1 MFEIKEITEDNFN
14 EAFELANKG
23 FNLKSNISKK
33 LYNFIFQSNLSIKF
47 FGYGLY
53 LDKNIAG
60 VLFTPIQGY
69 IQKKPFVSLICFFV
83 IPSCRGVQAIQFLN
97 NTTNLMKYK
106 FAFVTN
112 YTPSKAV
119 INISRKLG
127 YKLMPVNYVISKPF
141 CIISSCFIY
150 LFDNARQLKRFQV
163 KKEYFKP
170 CFKSIEFCESKN
182 ISSFIY
188 KNNLK
193 NIEIKFSG
201 FFTRKKKLIKLF
213 HIIFSTSDKSLILF
227 LPEIQ
232 TYFLFRYGCFIL
244 ANVSLLNI
252 AKYKKNK
259 NNFFINSKPSYLI
272 LGNEE
277 NIVYIPGLGSELPI
291 S

>member
-1 MFEIKEITEDNFN
+1 MFQIKEIKKDNFN

-23 FNLKSNISKK
+23 FNMNSNKSKE
-33 LYNFIFQSNLSIKF
+33 LYNFIFQSNLSINF

-53 LDKNIAG
+53 LNKNLAG

-69 IQKKPFVSLICFFV
+69 IQKKPGVSLICFFV

-170 CFKSIEFCESKN
+170 CFNCIDFRESKN
-182 ISSFIY
+182 ISSFVY
-188 KNNLK
+188 KNKLK

-201 FFTRKKKLIKLF
+201 FFTRKKKLVKFF

-232 TYFLFRYGCFIL
+232 TYFLLRYGCFIL

-252 AKYKKNK
+252 DKYKYKK
-259 NNFFINSKPSYLI
+259 NNFFIYFKPNYLI

-277 NIVYIPGLGSELPI
+277 NIEYIPGLGSELPI